1 MNKKFSKKVQK
12 TLLLYN
18 IFFVLIVITFCYFLP
33 KILFYPPN
41 SINTEFE
48 KHIDLGFNYNIQ
60 CTVIVILATL
70 ISNGLFIFEIRKVR
84 NWEKYV
90 NVDTKDK
97 NALEKLEKIKLNC
110 FKIPSRLYI
119 VHALIPP
126 FIAALGLFATR
137 D

>member
-18 IFFVLIVITFCYFLP
+18 IFFILIVLAFCYFLP

-48 KHIDLGFNYNIQ
+48 KHIDLGFNYNLQ
-60 CTVIVILATL
+60 CTAIVILATL
-70 ISNGLFIFEIRKVR
+70 VSNGLFIFEIIKVKD
-84 NWEKYV
+84 WEKYA
-90 NVDTKDK
+90 NMDTQDEKI
-97 NALEKLEKIKLNC
+97 LEKIEKIKLNC
-110 FKIPSRLYI
+110 FKIPSRLYV
-119 VHALIPP
+119 VHALFPP

-137 D
+137 N